1 MWLQQAYAGDETL
14 VNGLEFFEEYDPN
27 GVMLSR
33 QLLEIKFRLIGKTEF
48 EALVKSVGFKIT
60 ELYGDYSY
68 STFDIA
74 TSPFMIY
81 ALEK

>member
-1 MWLQQAYAGDETL
+1 
-14 VNGLEFFEEYDPN
+14 
-27 GVMLSR
+27 
-33 QLLEIKFRLIGKTEF
+33 LEIKFRLIGKTEF